1 LIDAVDMN
9 IWEDN
14 STVDYEN
21 EDKTEIA
28 FASLNRLVQ
37 LVTSPQGF
45 NTCVSSVLKLM
56 KFNICTDLDFE
67 KVFLMT
73 YKHFTTPETMFEKII
88 QR

>member
-1 LIDAVDMN
+1 MN

-45 NTCVSSVLKLM
+45 QYLR
-56 KFNICTDLDFE
+56 KFSFE
-67 KVFLMT
+67 ID
-73 YKHFTTPETMFEKII
+73 EI
-88 QR
+88 QHLYRSGF